1 MADYSVRP
9 ASEEDSIIIRAMV
22 RAARINPTGLDW
34 RRFLVAVAPD
44 GKVVGCGQIKPHGDG
59 SRELAS
65 IVVELEFRGKGVARL
80 IIEQLIM
87 KNSPPLYLMCRSKL
101 GLFYKKFGFS
111 PLSAEEMPAYFL
123 RMSQL
128 AKIFSIMARDGES
141 LLVMKCD

>member
-1 MADYSVRP
+1 
-9 ASEEDSIIIRAMV
+9 MV